1 MAGGSILT
9 LTFDTTTSM
18 GGCILSFS
26 IIGWGMGFITLSTLL
41 EVQGSLR
48 PEDLGVA
55 TSSQQFSRTLGGTI
69 GAGISGGVVTARLM
83 GRLEN
88 AEQNLPPDLLARISD
103 NIENIFRPEFLS
115 KLTGEAKSVLQNT
128 VVESISAVFWIVL
141 VAVILAFVFA
151 LLLPGRKKHPETEP

>member
-1 MAGGSILT
+1 MIFLSLGWSVSPILLSQFLHKIGNRASVSVGALLMAGGSILT

-18 GGCILSFS
+18 GGCILAFS

-55 TSSQQFSRTLGGTI
+55 TSSQQFSRTLGGTV

-83 GRLEN
+83 GRLEGP
-88 AEQNLPPDLLARISD
+88 EQNLPPDLLARISD
-103 NIENIFRPEFLS
+103 NMVNIF
-115 KLTGEAKSVLQNT
+115 
-128 VVESISAVFWIVL
+128 
-141 VAVILAFVFA
+141 
-151 LLLPGRKKHPETEP
+151 LLLQ